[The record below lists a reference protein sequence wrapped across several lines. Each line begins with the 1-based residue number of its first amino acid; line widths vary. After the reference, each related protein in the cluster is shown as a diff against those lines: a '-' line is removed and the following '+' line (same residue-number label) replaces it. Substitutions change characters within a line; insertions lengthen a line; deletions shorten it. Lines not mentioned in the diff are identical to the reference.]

1 MYKKKDSGL
10 RLYKADLR
18 EAIEKEYSDEKD
30 PKNEARTTLFL
41 PLWLRK
47 LFADINEEY
56 NLPLYVIMSRSIR
69 LGTDI
74 VQHEY
79 RAKIK
84 ELRGLW
90 KKIRWAD
97 NIYLSGLP
105 DHKFSVNSMVA
116 VKKKFIKLPAWCQN
130 NLGKMAIELNTDSSA
145 MIRLALYHALARWD
159 SLSSKCSKHI
169 LKEIKKFEKQID
181 DQLIVLNLMAASRE
195 ELQNKREDS
204 KDKGDKEC

>member
-18 EAIEKEYSDEKD
+18 EALDKGYSDEKD

-56 NLPLYVIMSRSIR
+56 DLPLYVIMSRSIR

-97 NIYLSGLP
+97 NIYLSGLS
-105 DHKFSVNSMVA
+105 DHKFSVNSMIA
-116 VKKKFIKLPAWCQN
+116 VKKKFIKLPAWCHN
-130 NLGKMAIELNTDSSA
+130 SLGKMATQLNTDSSA

-159 SLSSKCSKHI
+159 DLPPKCSKHI
-169 LKEIKKFEKQID
+169 LKEIKKFNKQID
-181 DQLIVLNLMAASRE
+181 DQLIVLKLMAKTKE
-195 ELQNKREDS
+195 EEKAEE
-204 KDKGDKEC
+204 GDIK

>member
-18 EAIEKEYSDEKD
+18 EAIDKGYSDEKD

-56 NLPLYVIMSRSIR
+56 DLPLYVIMSRSIR

-116 VKKKFIKLPAWCQN
+116 VKKKFIKLPAWCHN
-130 NLGKMAIELNTDSSA
+130 SLGKMATDLNTDSSA

-159 SLSSKCSKHI
+159 SLPLKCSKHI
-169 LKEIKKFEKQID
+169 AKEIAKFEKQID
-181 DQLIVLNLMAASRE
+181 DQLIVLKLMSEAKEETQDKTKDRE
-195 ELQNKREDS
+195 ED
-204 KDKGDKEC
+204 

>member
-1 MYKKKDSGL
+1 MYKKKDGRL
-10 RLYKADLR
+10 HLYKADLR
-18 EAIEKEYSDEKD
+18 EAIDKGYSDEND
-30 PKNEARTTLFL
+30 IKNEARTTLFL

-56 NLPLYVIMSRSIR
+56 DLPLYTIMSRSIR

-105 DHKFSVNSMVA
+105 DHKFSVNSMVT
-116 VKKKFIKLPAWCQN
+116 VKKKFIKLPIWCHN
-130 NLGKMAIELNTDSSA
+130 SLGKMATELNTDSSA

-159 SLSSKCSKHI
+159 DLPSKCSKH
-169 LKEIKKFEKQID
+169 LSKEIGKFEKQID
-181 DQLIVLNLMAASRE
+181 DQLIVLKLMAEAKE
-195 ELQNKREDS
+195 ETQ
-204 KDKGDKEC
+204 DKITEGVIIEKVEE

>member
-1 MYKKKDSGL
+1 MYKKKDSGMN
-10 RLYKADLR
+10 LYKADLR
-18 EAIEKEYSDEKD
+18 EAIGKSYDDEGD
-30 PKNEARTTLFL
+30 QKNEARTTLFL

-47 LFADINEEY
+47 IFADINEEY
-56 NLPLYVIMSRSIR
+56 DLPLYVIMSRSVR

-79 RAKIK
+79 LTKIK
-84 ELRGLW
+84 VLRGLW

-116 VKKKFIKLPAWCQN
+116 VKKKFIKLPVWCHN
-130 NLGKMAIELNTDSSA
+130 SLGKMATDLNTDSSA

-159 SLSSKCSKHI
+159 DLPMKCKKHI
-169 LKEIKKFEKQID
+169 AREIGKFEKQID
-181 DQLIVLNLMAASRE
+181 DQLIVLNLMATA
-195 ELQNKREDS
+195 
-204 KDKGDKEC
+204 KGIEKVDKEI

>member
-10 RLYKADLR
+10 HLYKAGLR
-18 EAIEKEYSDEKD
+18 EAIEKDYSDEND

-47 LFADINEEY
+47 IFADINEEY
-56 NLPLYVIMSRSIR
+56 DLPLYVIMSRSIR

-84 ELRGLW
+84 GLRRLW
-90 KKIRWAD
+90 KKIRWTD

-116 VKKKFIKLPAWCQN
+116 VKKKFIKLPVWCHN
-130 NLGKMAIELNTDSSA
+130 SLGKMAMDLNTDSSA

-159 SLSSKCSKHI
+159 TLPLKCGRHI
-169 LKEIKKFEKQID
+169 TKEIGRFEKQID
-181 DQLIVLNLMAASRE
+181 DQLIVLKLMATTKVE
-195 ELQNKREDS
+195 EKAEE
-204 KDKGDKEC
+204 GDIK

>member
-18 EAIEKEYSDEKD
+18 EALDKGYSDEKD

-56 NLPLYVIMSRSIR
+56 DLPLYVIMSRSIR

-105 DHKFSVNSMVA
+105 DHKFSVNSMIA
-116 VKKKFIKLPAWCQN
+116 VKKKFIKLPAWCHN
-130 NLGKMAIELNTDSSA
+130 SLGKMATQLNTDSSA

-159 SLSSKCSKHI
+159 DLPPKCSKHI
-169 LKEIKKFEKQID
+169 LKEIKKFNKQID
-181 DQLIVLNLMAASRE
+181 DQLIVLKLMAKTKE
-195 ELQNKREDS
+195 EEKAEE
-204 KDKGDKEC
+204 GDIK